1 MTPPGSIFCT
11 VAIGGEALENYIWR
25 LLTAIFL
32 LMVAAVLGIFAFL
45 FQDAVFLL
53 GLCLYSA
60 VFCAL
65 IGIAKG
71 LFVMIDYRREH
82 KDEE

>member
-1 MTPPGSIFCT
+1 
-11 VAIGGEALENYIWR
+11 LENYIWR

-82 KDEE
+82 KDEK